1 MIEIEAEAEA
11 ATEVAVVVES
21 VIALGIEIAAMVLS
35 CDSGDVKGSLKIGG
49 IVESHGQRIT
59 MSFGY
64 VLG

>member
-1 MIEIEAEAEA
+1 MIEVEIEAEAEA
-11 ATEVAVVVES
+11 ATEVES

>member
-1 MIEIEAEAEA
+1 MIEVEIEAEA
-11 ATEVAVVVES
+11 ATEVAAAVES

-49 IVESHGQRIT
+49 TVESHGQRIT

-64 VLG
+64 VSG